1 MAMSAHHFRFALSLT
16 PPPDSDLWRFGC
28 EAIGRDALTRAS
40 CEGFSLEGYP
50 RDSWRNMTRDPR
62 RYGFHATLKA
72 PFPLRLDFEAADLFD
87 GLAEFA
93 RKHSPFE
100 AGELSVGL

>member
-1 MAMSAHHFRFALSLT
+1 MSANRFRYALYLT

-28 EAIGRDALTRAS
+28 DVIGRDPVAGAS

-50 RDSWRNMTRDPR
+50 PDSWRSMTSDAR

-72 PFPLRLDFEAADLFD
+72 PFSLRWTSTPLIVRQRRRVRAQA
-87 GLAEFA
+87 FA
-93 RKHSPFE
+93 I
-100 AGELSVGL
+100 